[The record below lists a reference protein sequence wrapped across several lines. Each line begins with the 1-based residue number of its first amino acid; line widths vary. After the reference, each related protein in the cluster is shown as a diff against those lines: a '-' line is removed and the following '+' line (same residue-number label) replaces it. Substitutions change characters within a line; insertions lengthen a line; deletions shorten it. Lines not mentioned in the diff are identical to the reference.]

1 MAQGGTTMWRFMLL
15 GGVGAGKTTLMSAL
29 EGRGRPAR
37 KTQMVEY
44 AGWGIDTPGEY
55 AERGGSRGNLVATAG
70 DAQLLVAVQDATRPG
85 SNVPPRYF
93 TQFTKPVIGVV
104 TKIDAPGAD
113 VGRATALLRE
123 AGVRGAIFPVSAV
136 TGSGLSAL
144 RQSLL
149 TLSSVWK
156 EQEHGEHSR

>member
-1 MAQGGTTMWRFMLL
+1 MAHRCATTWRFMLM
-15 GGVGAGKTTLMSAL
+15 GGVGAGKTTLLRAL
-29 EGRGRPAR
+29 EGGGRPAR

-55 AERGGSRGNLVATAG
+55 AERGGFRGNLVATAG
-70 DAQLLVAVQDATRPG
+70 DAQLLVVVHDAGRRGT
-85 SNVPPRYF
+85 NFPPRYF
-93 TQFTKPVIGVV
+93 NQFTKPTIGVV

-113 VGRATALLRE
+113 VGRASALLRE
-123 AGVRGAIFPVSAV
+123 AGVAGEIFPVSAI

-149 TLSSVWK
+149 TLHSAWK
-156 EQEHGEHSR
+156 EQTHGECAR